1 MLSILVH
8 AQSVRWLFP
17 AAAMLSAA
25 PIHITVWT
33 AVRLLT
39 LPLPRRVY
47 RALDDSLYSTYQR
60 YVLFFMRCYTGAEV
74 INFSRKGKNVLKN
87 LINVLNDTVFL
98 ASLYFSG
105 RFFCTT
111 LQMINI
117 VIPFITSACNVLV
130 FVSIP
135 RHIPVLNTR
144 PDVYTYRFN
153 FGGFC
158 SLPFV
163 F

>member
-74 INFSRKGKNVLKN
+74 INFSRKGKYVLKN
-87 LINVLNDTVFL
+87 LINVLNDTVF
-98 ASLYFSG
+98 FS
-105 RFFCTT
+105 
-111 LQMINI
+111 
-117 VIPFITSACNVLV
+117 
-130 FVSIP
+130 
-135 RHIPVLNTR
+135 
-144 PDVYTYRFN
+144 
-153 FGGFC
+153 
-158 SLPFV
+158 
-163 F
+163 

>member
-47 RALDDSLYSTYQR
+47 RALDDSQYSTYQR

-74 INFSRKGKNVLKN
+74 INFSRKGKKCLKKN
-87 LINVLNDTVFL
+87 LINVLNDTFF
-98 ASLYFSG
+98 FS
-105 RFFCTT
+105 
-111 LQMINI
+111 
-117 VIPFITSACNVLV
+117 
-130 FVSIP
+130 
-135 RHIPVLNTR
+135 
-144 PDVYTYRFN
+144 
-153 FGGFC
+153 
-158 SLPFV
+158 
-163 F
+163 

>member
-74 INFSRKGKNVLKN
+74 INFSSKGKNVLKN

-105 RFFCTT
+105 SFF
-111 LQMINI
+111 
-117 VIPFITSACNVLV
+117 A
-130 FVSIP
+130 
-135 RHIPVLNTR
+135 R
-144 PDVYTYRFN
+144 PYK
-153 FGGFC
+153 
-158 SLPFV
+158 
-163 F
+163 

>member
-74 INFSRKGKNVLKN
+74 IYFSRKGKKCLKKN
-87 LINVLNDTVFL
+87 LINVLNDTFFL

-105 RFFCTT
+105 RFF
-111 LQMINI
+111 
-117 VIPFITSACNVLV
+117 A
-130 FVSIP
+130 
-135 RHIPVLNTR
+135 R
-144 PDVYTYRFN
+144 PYK
-153 FGGFC
+153 
-158 SLPFV
+158 
-163 F
+163 

>member
-1 MLSILVH
+1 MLNLSIRFHTGSSTCYNLNKLEVGWGNAMLSILVH

-74 INFSRKGKNVLKN
+74 INFSRKGKKKN
-87 LINVLNDTVFL
+87 CFKK
-98 ASLYFSG
+98 
-105 RFFCTT
+105 
-111 LQMINI
+111 
-117 VIPFITSACNVLV
+117 
-130 FVSIP
+130 
-135 RHIPVLNTR
+135 
-144 PDVYTYRFN
+144 FN
-153 FGGFC
+153 KCFK
-158 SLPFV
+158 
-163 F
+163 

>member
-1 MLSILVH
+1 MLNLSIRFHTGSSTCYNLNKLELVEVRVEWGNAMLSILIH

-74 INFSRKGKNVLKN
+74 INLFRKAEKS
-87 LINVLNDTVFL
+87 F
-98 ASLYFSG
+98 
-105 RFFCTT
+105 
-111 LQMINI
+111 
-117 VIPFITSACNVLV
+117 
-130 FVSIP
+130 
-135 RHIPVLNTR
+135 
-144 PDVYTYRFN
+144 
-153 FGGFC
+153 
-158 SLPFV
+158 
-163 F
+163 

>member
-1 MLSILVH
+1 MLNLSIRFHTGSSTCYNLNKLELVEVRVEWGNAMLSILVH

-74 INFSRKGKNVLKN
+74 IRFFRKGEK
-87 LINVLNDTVFL
+87 
-98 ASLYFSG
+98 
-105 RFFCTT
+105 
-111 LQMINI
+111 
-117 VIPFITSACNVLV
+117 PFQ
-130 FVSIP
+130 
-135 RHIPVLNTR
+135 
-144 PDVYTYRFN
+144 
-153 FGGFC
+153 
-158 SLPFV
+158 
-163 F
+163 

>member
-105 RFFCTT
+105 IFLHDLTNDQHCHSVYYITMQRISFCFNSKTYSSIEYSARCIY
-111 LQMINI
+111 LQ
-117 VIPFITSACNVLV
+117 V
-130 FVSIP
+130 
-135 RHIPVLNTR
+135 
-144 PDVYTYRFN
+144 
-153 FGGFC
+153 
-158 SLPFV
+158 
-163 F
+163 

>member
-1 MLSILVH
+1 MLNLSIRFHTGSSTCYNPKQTRSWMGNAMLSILVH

-74 INFSRKGKNVLKN
+74 INFSRKGKNVLKE
-87 LINVLNDTVFL
+87 I
-98 ASLYFSG
+98 
-105 RFFCTT
+105 
-111 LQMINI
+111 
-117 VIPFITSACNVLV
+117 
-130 FVSIP
+130 
-135 RHIPVLNTR
+135 
-144 PDVYTYRFN
+144 
-153 FGGFC
+153 
-158 SLPFV
+158 
-163 F
+163 